1 MSKRINIQIYTK
13 TLHRGVL
20 FQDLIINTKEWFKMD
35 FMTNTKE
42 RSLNRSEQ
50 IKLANRFPSKQL

>member
-35 FMTNTKE
+35 FMTNT
-42 RSLNRSEQ
+42 Q
-50 IKLANRFPSKQL
+50 